1 MLFRSQ
7 EVIEAQQYYSLDDE
21 EEYQEV
27 KYTEK
32 EEKSINEFYKSLGI
46 DRKEE

>member
-1 MLFRSQ
+1 MLKYNL
-7 EVIEAQQYYSLDDE
+7 VIKTQQYWSLNNE
-21 EEYQEV
+21 NEHQEV
-27 KYTEK
+27 KYTEE